1 MPVEP
6 TRSQNITVIGRRSA
20 VSRGAGRPDGRDV
33 PALPPFGRSSSSIS
47 LTLDEGAEGA
57 VAASLAIA
65 FSKRLRS
72 PSGNPSFSR
81 SPSVRSAS
89 TSTSI
94 LLSRKFASY

>member
-20 VSRGAGRPDGRDV
+20 ASYGAGRPDGRDA
-33 PALPPFGRSSSSIS
+33 PALLPFGRSSSSLS
-47 LTLDEGAEGA
+47 LTPDRRGAEGA
-57 VAASLAIA
+57 VAARATIA

-81 SPSVRSAS
+81 SP
-89 TSTSI
+89 
-94 LLSRKFASY
+94 